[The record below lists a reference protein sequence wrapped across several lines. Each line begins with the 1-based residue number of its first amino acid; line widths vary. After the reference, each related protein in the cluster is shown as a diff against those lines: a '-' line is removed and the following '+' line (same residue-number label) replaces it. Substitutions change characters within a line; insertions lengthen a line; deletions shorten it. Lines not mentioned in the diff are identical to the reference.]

1 MTSTSS
7 PPVAVPTTTP
17 SPPGRRRPPRSRNLL
32 KMSSMWPGLLVL
44 AVFSVYPA
52 IYSLVVSL
60 FHWKL
65 QEPGNRRFVGLENY
79 TNLLTDPAFWHSV
92 QVTLVFVAASVALE
106 FLLAFGLG
114 LVFFRGLPGDKIM
127 RALILLPMLCAP
139 VVVGLLARFT
149 LEPTFGIVNQ
159 LLRGLGLGPYDFL
172 GSPSLALPTLIAVD
186 VWQWTPFLFLIL
198 LAAMQGIPEEVI
210 EASKIDGASWARIIW
225 HQFLPILQY
234 PILVG
239 LALRII
245 DAFRVYDLVFM
256 TTRGGPIDVTS
267 TMSWQIYDVGF
278 RSFTI
283 SYAAAF
289 SWLLLILVMATVST
303 MMRRIVA
310 NQVNE

>member
-7 PPVAVPTTTP
+7 PAVAVPTTTP
-17 SPPGRRRPPRSRNLL
+17 SQSGRRRTPRSRNLL
-32 KMSSMWPGLLVL
+32 NMSSMWPGLLVL
-44 AVFSVYPA
+44 AVVSVYPA
-52 IYSLVVSL
+52 IYSLIVSL
-60 FHWKL
+60 FHWNL

-92 QVTLVFVAASVALE
+92 QVTLVFVVASVALE

-210 EASKIDGASWARIIW
+210 EASKIDGASWPRIIW

-245 DAFRVYDLVFM
+245 DAFRVYDLVYM